1 MQKLIT
7 DHLQLTTM
15 NNTNWNFPTTIWFG
29 NGRINE
35 LVKACEQ
42 LGIKKPL
49 FITDEGLVDLDIVIT
64 TTELLKSQGVDFN
77 VYSNVQGN
85 PTGSNVMK
93 GVALFNQ
100 SKHDG
105 VIAFGGGS
113 ALDAAKAIAFMSG
126 QTHSLWDFEDIGDN
140 WTQANEKGI
149 APIIAIPTTAGTG
162 SEVGRAAVIL
172 DEDQPSKKIIFHPKM
187 LPSIIISDPELTVGL
202 PPNIT
207 AWTGID
213 ALVHAMEAYC
223 APGYHPMADGIA
235 IEAIRMI
242 TKYLPVAFSNG
253 NNLEARGQMLTASSM
268 AAVAFQK
275 GLGSIHSVAHQL
287 GALYNIQ
294 HGLANSILL
303 PYGLKQNA
311 TAIKEKMTH
320 LSTVLGFENPGSIAF
335 INYVLELRQQL
346 DIPNSLK
353 KVDIT
358 DKDAVKIG
366 EMAFNDPS
374 TPTNAKPVN
383 AQDLQDLFMAA
394 LEGNLDLL

>member
-1 MQKLIT
+1 MIQ
-7 DHLQLTTM
+7 
-15 NNTNWNFPTTIWFG
+15 NTNWNFPTTIWFG
-29 NGRINE
+29 NGRIKE
-35 LVKACEQ
+35 ILQACHQ

-49 FITDEGLVDLDIVIT
+49 FVTDEGLIHLEIVST
-64 TTELLKSQGVDFN
+64 TTALLKSNRIEFN

-85 PTGSNVMK
+85 PTRLNVTN
-93 GVALFNQ
+93 GVTIYNEN
-100 SKHDG
+100 KHDG

-113 ALDAAKAIAFMSG
+113 AMDAAKAIAFMSG
-126 QTHSLWDFEDIGDN
+126 QTKSLWDFEDIGTN
-140 WTQANEKGI
+140 WEKANPEGI

-172 DEDQPSKKIIFHPKM
+172 DEEHQSKKIIFHPKM

-242 TKYLPVAFSNG
+242 TANLPVAYSDG
-253 NNLEARGQMLTASSM
+253 NNIEARGQMLTASSM

-275 GLGSIHSVAHQL
+275 GLGSIHSIAHQL
-287 GALYNIQ
+287 GAIYNIH

-311 TAIKEKMTH
+311 SVIEEKMSH
-320 LSTVLGFENPGSIAF
+320 LSTILEFDDKGTEAIIDF
-335 INYVLELRQQL
+335 ILALRKQL
-346 DIPNSLK
+346 KIPNSLK
-353 KVDIT
+353 EAGISDER
-358 DKDAVKIG
+358 AQEIG
-366 EMAFNDPS
+366 EKAFHDPS

-383 AQDLQDLFMAA
+383 AQDLQNLFTAAVNGDLDS
-394 LEGNLDLL
+394 L

>member
-1 MQKLIT
+1 MKT
-7 DHLQLTTM
+7 K
-15 NNTNWNFPTTIWFG
+15 NTNWNFPTTIWFG

-35 LVKACEQ
+35 LVKACEHV
-42 LGIKKPL
+42 GIKKPL
-49 FITDEGLVDLDIVIT
+49 FVTDEGLVNLNIVTAT
-64 TTELLKSQGVDFN
+64 TKLLKSQGTDFN

-85 PTGSNVMK
+85 PTGSNVMN
-93 GVALFNQ
+93 GVTFFNKN
-100 SKHDG
+100 KHDG

-113 ALDAAKAIAFMSG
+113 AMDAAKAIAFMSG
-126 QTHSLWDFEDIGDN
+126 QTRSIWDFEDIGDN
-140 WTQANEKGI
+140 WARADKKGI
-149 APIIAIPTTAGTG
+149 APIIAVPTTAGTG

-187 LPSIIISDPELTVGL
+187 LPSIIISDPELTTGL

-223 APGYHPMADGIA
+223 APDYHPMADGIA

-242 TKYLPVAFSNG
+242 TKFLPLAFSDG

-303 PYGLKQNA
+303 PFGLKQNA
-311 TAIKEKMTH
+311 SAIEEKMMH
-320 LSTVLGFENPGSIAF
+320 LSTVLKFDNPGTKAV
-335 INYVLELRQQL
+335 INYVLELRKQL
-346 DIPNSLK
+346 NIPNSLK
-353 KVDIT
+353 EVDIT
-358 DKDAVKIG
+358 AEDAVKIS

-374 TPTNAKPVN
+374 TPTNAKPVD

-394 LEGNLDLL
+394 FEGNLDLL